1 MVKGVTR
8 QGTSILT
15 VVAMSLGYGVV
26 QLDVSVV
33 NVAIRPIGDALG
45 GGVTA
50 LQWIVSAYTIM
61 FAAFILS
68 AGALGDRIG
77 ARRVFVAGFV
87 LFTGASALCG
97 LAPSFGVLIG
107 ARALQG
113 LGAAVLVPCSL
124 ILLNHTYQEPED
136 RARAIGMWAAG
147 ASIGLSG
154 GPVVGGVLIATL
166 GWRAIF
172 FINVPLGAI
181 AIWLTLRYATETPR
195 ARDRSVDLPGQL
207 TAVIALASLAAA
219 TIEGGT
225 VGWTQPGI
233 LAGYAISIAA
243 LLSFLRIES
252 RRRSPLLP
260 LVLFRRPTFSASAAM
275 GLVLNIAFYGFIF
288 ELSLYFQREQ
298 GRSPLETGLAFAP
311 MTGIVLA
318 TNLTAGRF
326 ARLFGTR
333 RVIIVSAMVA
343 AGAFAALLG
352 VGRTTPYLAVV
363 VQMVLLGASL
373 GMIVPL
379 MTSEILGSV
388 DRSYSGVASGTLNTA
403 RQTGSV
409 IGVALFGS
417 LIGTAASRISGGIHT
432 TLVISVGLMLC
443 TVALA
448 MRLAP
453 EPAPASA
460 PQPDPSS
467 S

>member
-1 MVKGVTR
+1 MVERVTR
-8 QGTSILT
+8 RDTSILT

-45 GGVTA
+45 GGIAA

-77 ARRVFVAGFV
+77 ARRVFVVGFV
-87 LFTGASALCG
+87 LFTGASVLCG
-97 LAPSFGVLIG
+97 LAPSLGVLIG

-124 ILLNHTYQEPED
+124 ILLTHTYQEPED
-136 RARAIGMWAAG
+136 RARAVGMWAAG

-154 GPVVGGVLIATL
+154 GPVVGGVLIATV

-195 ARDRSVDLPGQL
+195 ASDRSVDLPGQL
-207 TAVIALASLAAA
+207 TAVVALASLAAA
-219 TIEGGT
+219 TIEGGAI
-225 VGWTQPGI
+225 GWTQPAV

-243 LLSFLRIES
+243 LLLFLRIES

-275 GLVLNIAFYGFIF
+275 GLALNIAFYGFIF
-288 ELSLYFQREQ
+288 VLSLYFQREQ

-311 MTGIVLA
+311 MTGIVMA
-318 TNLTAGRF
+318 TNLSAGRF

-343 AGAFAALLG
+343 AGSFAALLG

-363 VQMVLLGASL
+363 IQIVLLGASL

-417 LIGTAASRISGGIHT
+417 LIGTAASGISAGIHT
-432 TLVISVGLMLC
+432 TLVISVALMLC
-443 TVALA
+443 TVALGA
-448 MRLAP
+448 RLAP
-453 EPAPASA
+453 EPGPAPAVE
-460 PQPDPSS
+460 PDPSAS
-467 S
+467 

>member
-1 MVKGVTR
+1 MVEEMTK

-15 VVAMSLGYGVV
+15 VVALSLGYGVV

-45 GGVTA
+45 GGIAA

-77 ARRVFVAGFV
+77 ARRVFVSGFV
-87 LFTGASALCG
+87 LFTCASVLCG
-97 LAPSFGVLIG
+97 LAPSLGVLIA
-107 ARALQG
+107 ARAVQG
-113 LGAAVLVPCSL
+113 LGAAVLVPSSL
-124 ILLNHTYQEPED
+124 ILLNHTYQEPEA
-136 RARAIGMWAAG
+136 RARAVGMWAAG

-154 GPVVGGVLIATL
+154 GPVVGGVLIATF

-172 FINVPLGAI
+172 FINVPLGVI
-181 AIWLTLRYATETPR
+181 AIWLTLRHATETPQ
-195 ARDRSVDLPGQL
+195 ASDRSVDLPGQL
-207 TAVIALASLAAA
+207 TAVVALASLAAA

-233 LAGYAISIAA
+233 LAGYTISLVA
-243 LLSFLRIES
+243 LLLFLRIES

-260 LVLFRRPTFSASAAM
+260 LALFRRPTFSASAAM

-288 ELSLYFQREQ
+288 VLSLYFQREQ
-298 GRSPLETGLAFAP
+298 GRSPLATGLAFAP
-311 MTGIVLA
+311 MTGIVMA
-318 TNLTAGRF
+318 SNLTAGRF
-326 ARLFGTR
+326 ARSFGTR
-333 RVIIVSAMVA
+333 RVIVVSAVVA
-343 AGAFAALLG
+343 AAAFAALLG
-352 VGRTTPYLAVV
+352 VDRTTPYAAVV
-363 VQMVLLGASL
+363 VQIVLLGATL

-379 MTSEILGSV
+379 MTSEMLGSV
-388 DRSYSGVASGTLNTA
+388 DRSYSGIASGTLNTA

-417 LIGTAASRISGGIHT
+417 LIGTTAAGISSGIHT
-432 TLVISVGLMLC
+432 TLVISVALMLG

-448 MRLAP
+448 LRMAAAP
-453 EPAPASA
+453 VVSAS
-460 PQPDPSS
+460 
-467 S
+467 